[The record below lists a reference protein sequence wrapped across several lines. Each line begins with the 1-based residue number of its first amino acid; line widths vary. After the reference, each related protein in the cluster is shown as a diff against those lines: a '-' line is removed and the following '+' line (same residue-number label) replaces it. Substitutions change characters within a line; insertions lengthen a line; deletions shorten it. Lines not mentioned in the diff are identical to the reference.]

1 MRMRALLMLGAAV
14 VLGLAS
20 VFLLQRWVE
29 QRAVARAPA
38 PATHPVVVASAPLA
52 FGKALTRDNIQVV
65 NWPAGSVPAGSFS
78 KLDEVLSEKEDRVV
92 IQPME
97 KGEPVLKSKVTGFGG
112 RATLSTVIDE
122 KMRAITI
129 AVNDVLGVAGFVLPG
144 DRVDILLT
152 RKQNQASPTTDILLQ
167 NVRVLGIDQSADVK
181 KDKPS
186 VARAVT
192 LEVSPTQAQKLAL
205 AATVGT
211 LSLALRNITNADD
224 VPVRPVGLRDLGVG
238 EVVAPKPAPAPV
250 AKRAN
255 PLAQVRVYRGTK
267 ETNME
272 VRRD

>member
-20 VFLLQRWVE
+20 VLLLQRWVE

-52 FGKALTRDNIQVV
+52 FGKALSRDNVQVV

-255 PLAQVRVYRGTK
+255 PLAQVRVFRGTK
-267 ETNME
+267 ESSTE